1 MAGAD
6 GVEIATWDLGG
17 SGPPVLLAHA
27 TGLHAWTWLG
37 VAAVLGETHRVWA
50 LDQRG
55 HGTSGHP
62 PGGSYRDWSRF
73 ALDILAV
80 VDALDLTSPA
90 GVGHSLGGGA
100 LILAEQ
106 RRPGTFAA
114 LWCYEP
120 IVIPPSGGAV
130 RAGNSTLATIS
141 RRRRDRFDSRQ
152 AAFDNFAAKPPFDRL
167 APGVLEAYVE
177 HGFCDDPDGG
187 VRLALS
193 GAEEATVYEGAPL
206 HDAWDHLPAMRLPVT
221 VAGSA
226 DGVEGPVALVEDLA
240 GRIPGATV
248 ERFEGLSHFGPL
260 EDPRRVGLA
269 VAAALTPEGRSTG
282 LAQEGRSTGLAPEGR
297 STGTVPPPR

>member
-1 MAGAD
+1 M
-6 GVEIATWDLGG
+6 EIATWDLGG
-17 SGPPVLLAHA
+17 SGAPVLLAHA

-37 VAAVLGETHRVWA
+37 VAAVLGETHKVWA

-62 PGGSYRDWSRF
+62 PDRTYRDWSRF

-80 VDALDLTSPA
+80 VDALELASPA

-100 LILAEQ
+100 LMLAEQ

-120 IVIPPSGGAV
+120 IVIPPGGGAV
-130 RAGNSTLATIS
+130 RAGNSNLAAIS
-141 RRRRDRFDSRQ
+141 RRRRDRFDSRR
-152 AAFDNFAAKPPFDRL
+152 AALDNFAAKPPFDRV

-177 HGFCDDPDGG
+177 HGFCDDPGGG

-193 GAEEATVYEGAPL
+193 GAEEATVYEGAPV

-226 DGVEGPVALVEDLA
+226 EGVAGPVALVEDLA

-248 ERFEGLSHFGPL
+248 ERFAGLSHFGPL

-269 VAAALTPEGRSTG
+269 VAAALGSVGRSTALG
-282 LAQEGRSTGLAPEGR
+282 SEGQSTD
-297 STGTVPPPR
+297 TVPPPR